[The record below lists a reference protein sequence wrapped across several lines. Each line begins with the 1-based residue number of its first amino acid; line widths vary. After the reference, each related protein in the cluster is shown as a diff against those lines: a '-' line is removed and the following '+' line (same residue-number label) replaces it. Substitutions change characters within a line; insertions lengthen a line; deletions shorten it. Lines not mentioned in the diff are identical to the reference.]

1 MLLILL
7 NFCWGESGRISEE
20 VEEICFVEC
29 SRSGQGLGRMSGCSV
44 SVSQSC
50 PFCHPSFPAVSR
62 VAISCHAREVSPP
75 SKKKKKKKKE
85 KCSFNP
91 SFVLILGIFRT
102 VGGLGELLWDR
113 DTGLCHLLLKVTLFH
128 PCSLLRMG
136 EKSKLNSWRRGER
149 SQVNVELLERAGV
162 TSGVK

>member
-1 MLLILL
+1 MFRGMFQKWPGAGMDVRVLCL
-7 NFCWGESGRISEE
+7 
-20 VEEICFVEC
+20 
-29 SRSGQGLGRMSGCSV
+29 SV
-44 SVSQSC
+44 SELYIMSPFLSC
-50 PFCHPSFPAVSR
+50 CLK
-62 VAISCHAREVSPP
+62 SCHFLPCQRSLPTLQ
-75 SKKKKKKKKE
+75 KKKKKKE

-136 EKSKLNSWRRGER
+136 EKSKLNSWRRGKR

>member
-1 MLLILL
+1 MSLEEFLRRLKRFVSWNVPEVARGWDGCQGALSQCLRAVHYVTLPFLL
-7 NFCWGESGRISEE
+7 
-20 VEEICFVEC
+20 
-29 SRSGQGLGRMSGCSV
+29 
-44 SVSQSC
+44 SQEL
-50 PFCHPSFPAVSR
+50 PFPAMP
-62 VAISCHAREVSPP
+62 EKSPHP
-75 SKKKKKKKKE
+75 PKKKKKKKE

>member
-1 MLLILL
+1 MFRGMFQKWPGAGMDVRVLCL
-7 NFCWGESGRISEE
+7 
-20 VEEICFVEC
+20 
-29 SRSGQGLGRMSGCSV
+29 SV
-44 SVSQSC
+44 SELSILSPFLSC
-50 PFCHPSFPAVSR
+50 CLK
-62 VAISCHAREVSPP
+62 SCHFLPCQRSLPTLQ
-75 SKKKKKKKKE
+75 KKKKRRR
-85 KCSFNP
+85 SA
-91 SFVLILGIFRT
+91 VLIHPLSSSWGFFRT